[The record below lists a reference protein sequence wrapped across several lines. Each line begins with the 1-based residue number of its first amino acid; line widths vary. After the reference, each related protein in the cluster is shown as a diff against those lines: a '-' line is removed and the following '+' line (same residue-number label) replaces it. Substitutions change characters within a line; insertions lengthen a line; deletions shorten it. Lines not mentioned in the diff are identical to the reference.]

1 MKNLIKISAI
11 AFISLLALTGCN
23 KEETTKEGLNIITT
37 NFVSYDAARAVVGD
51 EANIEMLIK
60 PGNEI
65 HTLELSPKD
74 ITNIKKSDVFIYV
87 GGESDEWI
95 ENIVDD
101 IDTSKTKV
109 IRLIDVVELK
119 EEEIKEGMEHSH
131 NHEHEGEHHDEDAD
145 EHHNHE
151 GEHHDEDADE
161 HHDHEGEHHDEDADE
176 HHNHEGEHH
185 DEDADE
191 HHDHE
196 GEHHDEDADHNEEE
210 HEYDEHVWT
219 SPVNYI
225 KIVNE
230 VSETIISVDEKNENK
245 YEKNTEKYVNELKK
259 IDNDFEEIVENS
271 ENKTLIFG
279 DRFPFRYFVEEYD
292 LDYYA
297 AFPGCS
303 ADTEASASTIAFLI
317 DKINETKTKYILT
330 IELSSEKI
338 ANTIREE
345 TGVEIITFNA
355 GHNMS
360 KEDFEEGTTM
370 VDIMKSN
377 VKVLD
382 KVLNET
388 N

>member
-131 NHEHEGEHHDEDAD
+131 NHE
-145 EHHNHE
+145 
-151 GEHHDEDADE
+151 
-161 HHDHEGEHHDEDADE
+161 HEGEHHDEDADE